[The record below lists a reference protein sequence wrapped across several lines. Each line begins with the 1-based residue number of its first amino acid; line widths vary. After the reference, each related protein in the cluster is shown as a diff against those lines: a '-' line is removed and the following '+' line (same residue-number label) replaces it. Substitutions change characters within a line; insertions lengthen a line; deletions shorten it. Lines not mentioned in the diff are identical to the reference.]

1 VAGWGASDERAERI
15 SLTLT
20 RYEAELLVDALETHE
35 YWECGTAY
43 GLPRRNGVVYLPE
56 DGHGFWTDVDP
67 GPQQQAGI
75 DQARSC
81 RALATRLWALLQEES
96 GA

>member
-1 VAGWGASDERAERI
+1 VTERDISEVHAGRVSV
-15 SLTLT
+15 TLR
-20 RYEAELLVDALETHE
+20 RYEAELLVDALDTHE

-43 GLPRRNGVVYLPE
+43 DLPRRNGVVYLPE
-56 DGHGFWTDVDP
+56 DGHGFWTDIDP
-67 GPQQQAGI
+67 GPQQEAGI

-81 RALATRLWALLQEES
+81 RALATRLWALLQEAS